1 MRTLVN
7 TPRFGPEMSE
17 TLINDRI
24 YIGSNSVAQ
33 WFVTLGESESK
44 PCLVAHQVFIDAPKQ
59 MNAVAR
65 QLASGRLFFS
75 LKQLETLMQIRH
87 GVEVTLADSDRM
99 RIDRHMR
106 GVTTGATP
114 VVVPTP
120 GSPSSASSAA

>member
-1 MRTLVN
+1 
-7 TPRFGPEMSE
+7 MSD

-33 WFVTLGESESK
+33 WFVTLGDSEGK
-44 PCLVAHQVFIDAPKQ
+44 PCLIAHQVFIDAPKQ
-59 MNAVAR
+59 MNIVAR
-65 QLASGRLFFS
+65 QLSTGRLFFS

-106 GVTTGATP
+106 GVMAGATP
-114 VVVPTP
+114 TP
-120 GSPSSASSAA
+120 VASPGTPDSAPSAA

>member
-1 MRTLVN
+1 
-7 TPRFGPEMSE
+7 MSE

-33 WFVTLGESESK
+33 WFVTLGENEAK

-75 LKQLETLMQIRH
+75 LKQLETLMQVRH

-106 GVTTGATP
+106 SVAASGTP
-114 VVVPTP
+114 NSTP
-120 GSPSSASSAA
+120 SAA

>member
-1 MRTLVN
+1 MTD
-7 TPRFGPEMSE
+7 

-33 WFVTLGESESK
+33 WFVTLGDSENK

-75 LKQLETLMQIRH
+75 LRQLETLMQIRH
-87 GVEVTLADSDRM
+87 GVEVSLADSDRM

-106 GVTTGATP
+106 GAAPAAAASGTP
-114 VVVPTP
+114 DPTP
-120 GSPSSASSAA
+120 SAA